1 MQAILRRDAKIL
13 VSRWVE
19 ESKQNTPK
27 HCQVRQEKVF
37 DQKCSPLTKQADL
50 SLMKQA
56 MLMKQADVLLA
67 NDVEEER
74 RKWRRGEFWT
84 FTIRFT

>member
-27 HCQVRQEKVF
+27 HCQVRQEKVV

-56 MLMKQADVLLA
+56 DVLLA

-74 RKWRRGEFWT
+74 RKMRRGEFGHLP
-84 FTIRFT
+84 